1 MLLSPPPPALFELSS
16 TGGVPGLADRVLQE
30 DRQLFT
36 RIVRTKLGSVT
47 SRRLAAAV
55 DRIIQVGA
63 ARSLAREITIP

>member
-1 MLLSPPPPALFELSS
+1 MTCADSWMTRRTPTA
-16 TGGVPGLADRVLQE
+16 GVPGLADRVLQE